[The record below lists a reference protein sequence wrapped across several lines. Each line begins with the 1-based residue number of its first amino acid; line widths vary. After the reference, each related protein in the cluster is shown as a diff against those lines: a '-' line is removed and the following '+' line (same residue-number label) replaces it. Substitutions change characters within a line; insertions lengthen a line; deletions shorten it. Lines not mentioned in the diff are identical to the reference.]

1 MASQLKSSR
10 PICRGQITADVE
22 NIVPDGEIGVYGKR
36 NLGIKYCRAC
46 ELACPEGAT
55 LLIER
60 EFQFS

>member
-1 MASQLKSSR
+1 MASQVKSSR
-10 PICRGQITADVE
+10 PIGRGQITADVE
-22 NIVPDGEIGVYGKR
+22 HIVPNGEIGENGKR
-36 NLGIKYCRAC
+36 NLGIKYCRTC